1 MMHSAVAS
9 SCLQMVRHGLG
20 LSNVTGS
27 ARHRALRA
35 LTTIIR
41 CLPPTGSLDYKYND
55 PEYRRIRT
63 QVVDALDVF
72 RRFLFTSLARSCTW
86 EVNNVLVTLR
96 EHGTKAGVLSEELRQ
111 AMATY
116 MDECRSCMSGG
127 RAKSGFKNSSA
138 TSTTSGRCASLNVSR
153 SCGLSLIFR
162 AEFHYSLPYARLR
175 ILCLRPPM
183 LRCMTTRSAFFQLT
197 SIVMRTCRWS

>member
-1 MMHSAVAS
+1 MHSAVAS

-96 EHGTKAGVLSEELRQ
+96 EHGTKAGVISQELSK

-116 MDECRSCMSGG
+116 MDECRELHEWRESEEWVQKLQRYFQNSGQVCMS
-127 RAKSGFKNSSA
+127 
-138 TSTTSGRCASLNVSR
+138 
-153 SCGLSLIFR
+153 
-162 AEFHYSLPYARLR
+162 
-175 ILCLRPPM
+175 
-183 LRCMTTRSAFFQLT
+183 
-197 SIVMRTCRWS
+197 WSHVLGVRY